1 MISCKR
7 LLKSHRFR
15 RFYDGLNN
23 LKDFRMKGKI
33 KHRLSDCLI
42 LIILAMLSGSN
53 IFREFVAFG
62 KRYENKLKKLSLI
75 SNGVPSHDT
84 LERIVHTVRH
94 SELEKQILRMVMKL
108 IDYPTTISLDG
119 KYIRATRDS
128 SKETTSGF
136 DIVTLYDVINKVP
149 IISRKVANDK
159 NKKGGEQ
166 GAIEFLLKRYHRLHP
181 KKKLIISIDAIGANQ
196 YITKLCTKLG
206 YGFVINIKREE
217 YDGLGGIIKDDFLT
231 ELKDEKHS
239 SRLIKKIIQNPKAN
253 HGRLEK
259 RTFYMIKDLSYI
271 KGSYP
276 NLWDGIKGI
285 GMMRSEALI
294 IKTNEIKPPQDRF
307 FIISEMDI
315 DTFSSVKRKH
325 WNIEAFH
332 YILDNSFDEDRCTLR
347 KGLGAI
353 NLNLIRKFVY
363 TIIMISCKKKSFD
376 EARSQNKYLTP
387 QELLYKILYLN
398 SIKSVQ

>member
-33 KHRLSDCLI
+33 KYRLSDCLI
-42 LIILAMLSGSN
+42 LIVLAVFSGNN

-62 KRYENKLKKLSLI
+62 KRYENKLKKLSLFP
-75 SNGVPSHDT
+75 NGVPSHDT
-84 LERIVHTVRH
+84 LERVIHHIKH
-94 SELEKQILRMVMKL
+94 SELEKQILKMVIRL
-108 IDYPTTISLDG
+108 IDHPTIVSLDG

-136 DIVTLYDVINKVP
+136 DIVTLFDVVNKVP
-149 IISRKVANDK
+149 IISRKVANNQ

-166 GAIEFLLKRYHRLHP
+166 GAIEFLLRKYHRLYP

-196 YITKLCTKLG
+196 YITKLCDELG
-206 YGFVINIKREE
+206 YGFLINIKRE
-217 YDGLGGIIKDDFLT
+217 DSIGLGGIIKDDFIE

-239 SRLIKKIIQNPKAN
+239 SRLTKKIIQNPKAN

-259 RTFYMIKDLSYI
+259 RTFYMINDLSYI
-271 KGSYP
+271 EKTYGK
-276 NLWDGIKGI
+276 LWKGIKGV
-285 GMMRSEALI
+285 GMMKSEVLI
-294 IKTNEIKPPQDRF
+294 NKTNEVKPPQVRF
-307 FIISEMDI
+307 FITSEMNI
-315 DTFSSVKRKH
+315 DTFSFIKRKH

-332 YILDNSFDEDRCTLR
+332 YILDSSFKEDRCSLR

-363 TIIMISCKKKSFD
+363 TIVMISCKKKSFD
-376 EARSQNKYLTP
+376 EARSQNKYLSP
-387 QELLYKILYLN
+387 QELLYKILYVN